1 MSIFNLALQN
11 CTLSHDSCYEEVEAE
26 QKSVKSITAIRLTVD
41 K

>member
-11 CTLSHDSCYEEVEAE
+11 CTLSHDSCYEVEAE
-26 QKSVKSITAIRLTVD
+26 LKSVKSMTVIRLTVD